1 MDVKVVDS
9 CRGVRGGCRY
19 RGRGGVHKVIHVYS
33 DSRIV
38 IHIEDYT
45 GDQTGRD
52 QTGRGDTREEREEG
66 EEVAAMYVCIVVN
79 MYSCCGA

>member
-1 MDVKVVDS
+1 MQIQ
-9 CRGVRGGCRY
+9 GAGG
-19 RGRGGVHKVIHVYS
+19 GHKVIHVYS

-38 IHIEDYT
+38 IHMEDYT
-45 GDQTGRD
+45 GD

>member
-1 MDVKVVDS
+1 M
-9 CRGVRGGCRY
+9 
-19 RGRGGVHKVIHVYS
+19 
-33 DSRIV
+33 
-38 IHIEDYT
+38 EDYT